1 MDSVTWGVVVAGVGT
16 AVASRVAGWKVA
28 RAQPGVVLD
37 SDAFEARTSWLTDVV
52 ALVGMGLSGLVVVL
66 SEAFQKERDT
76 GILGAGVV
84 VAVVAAALLAYL
96 LWRSRHLM
104 NGYPE
109 SLAPF
114 GPNSRVGRL
123 RKRVPFLLPGL
134 TLSVL
139 AQVALIV
146 VQS

>member
-37 SDAFEARTSWLTDVV
+37 SDASEARTSWLTDVV
-52 ALVGMGLSGLVVVL
+52 CLAGMGLSGFVIVTSEVLDKRRNFENLV
-66 SEAFQKERDT
+66 
-76 GILGAGVV
+76 AGTIVT
-84 VAVVAAALLAYL
+84 VVAAALLAYL
-96 LWRSRHLM
+96 LGRSRYLM

-109 SLAPF
+109 SLPLL
-114 GPNSRVGRL
+114 GPNSRIGRL
-123 RKRVPFLLPGL
+123 RRRAPFLLPGL

-139 AQVALIV
+139 AQIALIV
-146 VQS
+146 LQG